1 MGWVTSDDLVRIH
14 FVEWGNPRG
23 EPVLFLH
30 GLGTDHLGWILQR
43 RAFGADYRCIAVD
56 NRGSGRSDKPE
67 GPYDLEQLA
76 FDAILVLD
84 RLGIDSVHVI
94 GASMGGVL
102 SQIIAVRYPER
113 VRSLTLACTAC
124 SVVEWREQLFEG
136 WIKVIREKGM
146 REFAVHNLEWIFG
159 PRSFRRLYPIA
170 VALGPY
176 LLRASEPGFLGQVE
190 ALGAIDPRIA
200 DQLSSVTAPTLVI
213 TGSQD
218 ILTPVADAEEIAYR
232 IDDSELVIVRGA
244 AHGFMV
250 EQAALFNRVVKDF
263 VDRQSLSPSAE
274 RRRSPIDDVVGGGTE
289 GSRPGGVG

>member
-1 MGWVTSDDLVRIH
+1 MGWVTSDDFVRVH
-14 FVEWGNPRG
+14 YVEWGKPRG
-23 EPVLFLH
+23 EPILFLH
-30 GLGTDHLGWILQR
+30 GLGTDHIGWALQR

-84 RLGIDSVHVI
+84 KLGIDSAHVI
-94 GASMGGVL
+94 GASMGGVM

-113 VRSLTLACTAC
+113 LRSLTLACTAC
-124 SVVEWREQLFEG
+124 SVVAWREQLFEG
-136 WIKVIREKGM
+136 WVRLIREKGM

-170 VALGPY
+170 VVLGPY
-176 LLRASEPGFLGQVE
+176 LLRASERGFLAQVE
-190 ALGAIDPRIA
+190 ALGAIDPGIA
-200 DQLSSVTAPTLVI
+200 DQLSSVTVPTLVI

-232 IDDSELVIVRGA
+232 IDGSELVIIRGA

-250 EQAALFNRVVKDF
+250 EQAVSFNRVVKDF
-263 VDRQSLSPSAE
+263 VDRQCLSASAE
-274 RRRSPIDDVVGGGTE
+274 RRRGPIDDVVGGGA
-289 GSRPGGVG
+289 